1 LDFGFERAPWLQ
13 SKIQNLKSKIR
24 GVAIVPNWEPKIRQ
38 RLAQLRLEPTREAA
52 IVEELAAHLDDCYAE
67 LLLSGMAEVEAE
79 RRALAELSESEL
91 LAQELRRVEWQ
102 ITQEPIVLG
111 TNRRTNMLADLWQ
124 DLRYGARALLK
135 TPGFTA
141 VAVLSLALGIGAN
154 TAIFSLADKV
164 LFKKL
169 PVEEPDRLVVVSATS
184 NRGLGTVFSHPD
196 FADYRANNQV
206 FDGLVCYAQRALTL
220 TEGGQAERVQG
231 MIVSGN
237 YFTAL
242 RVPLAL
248 GRGFL
253 PEEDK
258 TRGTHP
264 VIVLGYGLWRGRFG
278 ADPALIG
285 KTVNLN
291 SYNFTVVGIT
301 PPEFTGTVPGI
312 VPDVYV
318 PVMMQGQVSPS
329 WKMDPLFGPRSRNLL
344 WLEVLGRLK
353 SGVSRE
359 QATAALNAL
368 GSQIARA
375 NPNPDGSPRFEPKF
389 VLEDGSRG
397 NTSLLRDLRF
407 PLQMLLATVGLILLI
422 ACANVANLLLARAG
436 ARQKEIAVRL
446 AIGAGRARLIRQLLT
461 ESMLL
466 SVLGGGVGLAL
477 AASISGL
484 VVSYT
489 PPNTFAT
496 LTLDNRLDW
505 RVLGFTLAVSLLTG
519 ILFGLAPALSASRP
533 DLVSA
538 LKDESTSMGKSVRRL
553 SLRNLLVVGQVAL
566 SVIVLI
572 GAALCVRS
580 LQKLQAIDA
589 GFDPSKVLALSA
601 DVSLSGYSNERGL
614 QFYSALLERIE
625 LLRGVEAVS
634 LAAQLPLSG
643 GFGST
648 LKAEGYVPKSVED
661 LSSDFNIVGP
671 DYFRTLKIPLLAGRE
686 FGEADAKTE
695 LQVAV
700 INETA
705 ARRFWPDQNPIGR
718 RVILGRAPDEEVR
731 EIVGVVKDS
740 KYRRLN
746 EEVRPAVFV
755 PFAQD
760 YRANMALQI
769 RTAGEPGA
777 MLAAVRREVQALDAS
792 LPLYNIKTLEEQKS
806 SSLYTSRIAAT
817 LLMVFG
823 LLALGL
829 AAVGLY
835 GVMAYAVNRRTREIG
850 IRMALG
856 AQSADVLRQ
865 VLGEGMMLV
874 AIGLSLGL
882 GGAVVATRVVKGFL
896 YEVTATDPVSFAGA
910 ALLLAG
916 VALLANYLPARRA
929 ARTDPMVAL
938 RCDK

>member
-1 LDFGFERAPWLQ
+1 L
-13 SKIQNLKSKIR
+13 
-24 GVAIVPNWEPKIRQ
+24 
-38 RLAQLRLEPTREAA
+38 RLAPTREAA
-52 IVEELAAHLDDCYAE
+52 IIEELAQHLEDRYAE
-67 LLLSGMAEVEAE
+67 LLSGRATEAE
-79 RRALAELSESEL
+79 AYQHTLAELSGSEL
-91 LAQELRRVEWQ
+91 LRRELRRVERQ
-102 ITQEPIVLG
+102 ITQEPLVLG
-111 TNRRTNMLADLWQ
+111 TQRRTNMLADLWQ
-124 DLRYGARALLK
+124 DLRYGARILLK

-169 PVEEPDRLVVVSATS
+169 PVEEPDRLVTVSATS
-184 NRGLGTVFSHPD
+184 SRGLGTVFSYPD
-196 FADYRANNQV
+196 FADYRVNNQV
-206 FDGLVCYAQRALTL
+206 FDGLVCHAQRALTL

-237 YFTAL
+237 YFAAL

-264 VIVLGYGLWRGRFG
+264 VIVLSYRLWRRRFG
-278 ADPALIG
+278 ADPALLGRTI
-285 KTVNLN
+285 NLN
-291 SYNFTVVGIT
+291 SYSFTVVGIA
-301 PPEFTGTVPGI
+301 PPEFTGTVPG
-312 VPDVYV
+312 VAPDVYV

-344 WLEVLGRLK
+344 WLEALGRLK
-353 SGVSRE
+353 PGVSRE

-368 GSQIARA
+368 GRSVARA
-375 NPNPDGSPRFEPKF
+375 NPNADGSPRFEPKF

-397 NTSLLRDLRF
+397 HTYLLRDLRF

-436 ARQKEIAVRL
+436 TRQKEIAVRL

-461 ESMLL
+461 ESVLL
-466 SVLGGGVGLAL
+466 TVLGGGVGLAL

-489 PPNTFAT
+489 PPNNFST
-496 LTLDNRLDW
+496 LTLDNHLDW
-505 RVLGFTLAVSLLTG
+505 RVLGFTLVVSLLTG

-538 LKDESTSMGKSVRRL
+538 LKDESTLMGKSVRRL
-553 SLRNLLVVGQVAL
+553 NLRNLLVVGQVAL
-566 SVIVLI
+566 SVIVLV
-572 GAALCVRS
+572 GAGLCVRS

-589 GFDPSKVLALSA
+589 GFDPSKVLVLSA
-601 DVSLSGYSNERGL
+601 DVSLSGYDNERGL
-614 QFYSALLERIE
+614 RFYSELLERLK

-634 LAAQLPLSG
+634 IAAQLPLS
-643 GFGST
+643 SALSAP
-648 LKAEGYVPKSVED
+648 LKVDGYVPKPGED
-661 LSSDFNIVGP
+661 MSSDFNIIGP

-686 FGEADAKTE
+686 FSEADAKTAP
-695 LQVAV
+695 QVAL

-705 ARRFWPDQNPIGR
+705 ARRFWPDQNPVGR

-731 EIVGVVKDS
+731 EVVGVVKDS

-746 EEVRPAVFV
+746 EEVRPAVYV

-760 YRANMALQI
+760 YRANMALHV
-769 RTAGEPGA
+769 RSAGEPGA
-777 MLAAVRREVQALDAS
+777 LVAAVRREVQALDAS

-806 SSLYTSRIAAT
+806 SSLNTSRMAAT
-817 LLMVFG
+817 LLTVFG

-835 GVMAYAVNRRTREIG
+835 GVMAYSVNRRTREIG

-865 VLGEGMMLV
+865 VLGEGMTLV
-874 AIGLSLGL
+874 TIGLALGL
-882 GGAVVATRVVKGFL
+882 GGAVAATRVVRGFL
-896 YEVTATDPVSFAGA
+896 YQVTATDPVSFAGA

-929 ARTDPMVAL
+929 ARTDPIVAL
-938 RCDK
+938 RCERFS

>member
-1 LDFGFERAPWLQ
+1 MPEWKEQ
-13 SKIQNLKSKIR
+13 
-24 GVAIVPNWEPKIRQ
+24 IRQ
-38 RLAQLRLEPTREAA
+38 RLTSLKLEPTREAA
-52 IVEELAAHLDDCYAE
+52 IVEELAQHLDDYYAE
-67 LLLSGMAEVEAE
+67 LLASGATEAE
-79 RRALAELSESEL
+79 AGRQTLAELKGSEML
-91 LAQELRRVEWQ
+91 QRELRRVEQ
-102 ITQEPIVLG
+102 QFAPEPVVLG
-111 TNRRTNMLADLWQ
+111 TNRRTNMIADLWQ
-124 DLRYGARALLK
+124 DLRYGARMLIK

-169 PVEEPDRLVVVSATS
+169 PVEESDRLVTVSATS
-184 NRGLGTVFSHPD
+184 SRGLGTVFSYPD

-220 TEGGQAERVQG
+220 TEGGQAERLQG

-237 YFTAL
+237 YFAAL

-264 VIVLGYGLWRGRFG
+264 VIVLSYGLWRRRFG
-278 ADPALIG
+278 ADPALLG

-291 SYNFTVVGIT
+291 SYSFTVVGVA

-312 VPDVYV
+312 APDVYV

-344 WLEVLGRLK
+344 WLEALGRLK
-353 SGVSRE
+353 PGISRE

-368 GSQIARA
+368 GRSVAKA
-375 NPNPDGSPRFEPKF
+375 NPNADGSPRFEPKF
-389 VLEDGSRG
+389 LLEGGSRG
-397 NTSLLRDLRF
+397 HTYLLRDLRF

-436 ARQKEIAVRL
+436 TREKEIAVRL
-446 AIGAGRARLIRQLLT
+446 AIGAARARLIRQLLT
-461 ESMLL
+461 ESVLL
-466 SVLGGGVGLAL
+466 AVLGGGVGLAL

-489 PPNTFAT
+489 PPNNFST
-496 LTLDNRLDW
+496 LTLDNQLDW
-505 RVLGFTLAVSLLTG
+505 RVLGFTLVVSLLTG
-519 ILFGLAPALSASRP
+519 LFFGLAPALSASRP

-538 LKDESTSMGKSVRRL
+538 LKEDATLMGKSVRRL

-566 SVIVLI
+566 SVIVLV
-572 GAALCVRS
+572 GAGLCVRS

-589 GFDPSKVLALSA
+589 GFDPSKVLVLSA
-601 DVSLSGYSNERGL
+601 DVSLSGYDNERGL
-614 QFYSALLERIE
+614 RFYSELLER
-625 LLRGVEAVS
+625 LKLVRGVEAVS
-634 LAAQLPLSG
+634 IAAQLPL
-643 GFGST
+643 GSA
-648 LKAEGYVPKSVED
+648 LSSPLRIEGYVPKPGED
-661 LSSDFNIVGP
+661 MSSDFNIVGP
-671 DYFRTLKIPLLAGRE
+671 DYFRTLKIPLLTGRE
-686 FGEADAKTE
+686 FAEADAKTAP
-695 LQVAV
+695 QVAL

-705 ARRFWPDQNPIGR
+705 ARRFWPDQNPVGR

-731 EIVGVVKDS
+731 EVVGIVKDS

-746 EEVRPAVFV
+746 EEVRPAVYV

-760 YRANMALQI
+760 YRANMALHV
-769 RTAGEPGA
+769 RSAGEPA
-777 MLAAVRREVQALDAS
+777 ALVAAVRREVQALDAN

-806 SSLYTSRIAAT
+806 SSLYTSRLAAT
-817 LLMVFG
+817 LLTLFG

-829 AAVGLY
+829 ASVGLY
-835 GVMAYAVNRRTREIG
+835 GVMAYAVARRTREIG
-850 IRMALG
+850 IRLALG
-856 AQSADVLRQ
+856 AQGSDVLRQ
-865 VLGEGMMLV
+865 VLGEGMTLV
-874 AIGLSLGL
+874 AVGLALGM
-882 GGAVVATRVVKGFL
+882 GAAVVATRLVRGFL
-896 YEVTATDPVSFAGA
+896 YEVTASDPLTFSVIAG
-910 ALLLAG
+910 LLLV
-916 VALLANYLPARRA
+916 VAWLACFIPARRA
-929 ARTDPMVAL
+929 TKVDPLLAL
-938 RCDK
+938 RCE